1 MARRAGSRHEVSM
14 ARAVQKSEAENHI
27 PLKHVDFLV
36 LLVLMDNDL
45 HGYGIVKEIGDR
57 TDGQIRLEPGNLYR
71 YIRRLEQDGLVAE
84 SAVRPVGEEDDERRR
99 YYTVTALGREVLEL
113 EVARLRALIEDFDST
128 GLVPKG
134 DAGR

>member
-1 MARRAGSRHEVSM
+1 MATPVK
-14 ARAVQKSEAENHI
+14 KSAAEAQI

-36 LLVLMDNDL
+36 LLVLVESDL
-45 HGYGIVKEIGDR
+45 HGYGIVKEIVER
-57 TDGQIRLEPGNLYR
+57 TGGQIRLEPGNLYR
-71 YIRRLEQDGLVAE
+71 YIKRLEQEGLVAE
-84 SAVRPVGEEDDERRR
+84 ADARPDDDDDDERRR
-99 YYTVTALGREVLEL
+99 YYTVTDLGREVLNL

>member
-1 MARRAGSRHEVSM
+1 MATPVE
-14 ARAVQKSEAENHI
+14 KSEAETFL

-36 LLVLMDNDL
+36 LLVLMEDDL
-45 HGYGIVKEIGDR
+45 HGYGIVKEIGER

-71 YIRRLEQDGLVAE
+71 YIKRLEQQGLVAE
-84 SAVRPVGEEDDERRR
+84 PDDRPDDDEDERRR

-113 EVARLRALIEDFDST
+113 EVARLRALIEDFDSS

-134 DAGR
+134 DARG

>member
-1 MARRAGSRHEVSM
+1 M

-36 LLVLMDNDL
+36 LLVLMDSDL

-57 TDGQIRLEPGNLYR
+57 TEGHIRLEPGNLYR
-71 YIRRLEQDGLVAE
+71 YIRRLEQQGLVAE
-84 SAVRPVGEEDDERRR
+84 AEERPEGEVDDERRR

-113 EVARLRALIEDFDST
+113 EVSRLRALIEDFDST

>member
-1 MARRAGSRHEVSM
+1 M
-14 ARAVQKSEAENHI
+14 ARAVEKSEAENHI

-36 LLVLMDNDL
+36 LLVLMDSDL

-71 YIRRLEQDGLVAE
+71 YIRRLEQEGLVAE
-84 SAVRPVGEEDDERRR
+84 SDERPEGEEDDERRR
-99 YYTVTALGREVLEL
+99 YYAVTALGREVLEL

>member
-1 MARRAGSRHEVSM
+1 M

-36 LLVLMDNDL
+36 LLVLMDSDL

-57 TDGQIRLEPGNLYR
+57 TEGHIRLEPGNLYR
-71 YIRRLEQDGLVAE
+71 YIRRLEQEGLVAE
-84 SAVRPVGEEDDERRR
+84 AEERPEGEVDDERRR

-113 EVARLRALIEDFDST
+113 EVSRLRALIEDFDST

>member
-1 MARRAGSRHEVSM
+1 M